1 MMVGALAFGC
11 APASV
16 DAARTLDTGRRDL
29 FPKPLARPWPAP
41 SRHDVV
47 RDADDVDLAR
57 TAAAG
62 WYDSI
67 YGACV
72 NPAAVRPHR
81 DSAATGC
88 DRHRDELDRYRR
100 RLPSEHQT
108 APFAVGGG
116 DGSGSTAQAL
126 HVPIVTRGVNSPS
139 RAARAARL
147 FARMWGPREGAT
159 AAFWPCSVRLVTF
172 LLCHRRGCFVYG
184 R

>member
-29 FPKPLARPWPAP
+29 FPTPLARPRPVP

-47 RDADDVDLAR
+47 RDADDVDLAH

-62 WYDSI
+62 WHDSI

-72 NPAAVRPHR
+72 NPAADRPHR

-88 DRHRDELDRYRR
+88 DRHRDELDRYGR
-100 RLPSEHQT
+100 RLPSAHQT

-126 HVPIVTRGVNSPS
+126 HVPIVTRGVNSSS
-139 RAARAARL
+139 RAARAVRF
-147 FARMWGPREGAT
+147 FARMWGRARALPPR
-159 AAFWPCSVRLVTF
+159 
-172 LLCHRRGCFVYG
+172 YG
-184 R
+184 RVLCDW